1 MVLRADDVFVTWLII
16 MKATSA
22 ETIPATVWNGIH
34 LEVYE
39 IPETVRG
46 PRGSLQTEL

>member
-1 MVLRADDVFVTWLII
+1 MLLRVEDVFVTGLVT

-22 ETIPATVWNGIH
+22 ESIPATVWAGIH

-46 PRGSLQTEL
+46 P